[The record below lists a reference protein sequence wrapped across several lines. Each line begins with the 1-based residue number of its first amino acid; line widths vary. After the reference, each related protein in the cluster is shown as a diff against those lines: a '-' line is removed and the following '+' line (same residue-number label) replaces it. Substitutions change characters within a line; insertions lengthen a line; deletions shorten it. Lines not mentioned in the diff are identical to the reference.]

1 MNIAVINIKDII
13 KFVLVLGLLVIVV
26 VSGITIVKANG
37 KEEEA
42 QNEIGKE
49 NDASFLYCLELELP
63 IMADNEEKNEEDY
76 DSTKKLLD
84 TQLAMLYNVDENTKE
99 VSNEETKEEPKT
111 DEKKEEE
118 PQNKK
123 IEIAENVSTEV
134 IEENNITPSFTD
146 TNSDIQVKNQSNY
159 DVKDL
164 IANANYQIKN
174 KDKVVIYH
182 THTCESYTSSEKYPY
197 EMTGA
202 YRTTDLNYTV
212 SKVRRWIRRV
222 LKAIWK
228 DCSAW

>member
-99 VSNEETKEEPKT
+99 VSNEETNEGPKT

-123 IEIAENVSTEV
+123 IEIAENV
-134 IEENNITPSFTD
+134 
-146 TNSDIQVKNQSNY
+146 
-159 DVKDL
+159 
-164 IANANYQIKN
+164 
-174 KDKVVIYH
+174 
-182 THTCESYTSSEKYPY
+182 
-197 EMTGA
+197 
-202 YRTTDLNYTV
+202 
-212 SKVRRWIRRV
+212 
-222 LKAIWK
+222 
-228 DCSAW
+228 

>member
-13 KFVLVLGLLVIVV
+13 KFVLVLGLLVIIVA
-26 VSGITIVKANG
+26 SGITIVKANG
-37 KEEEA
+37 KEDEA
-42 QNEIGKE
+42 QNEIAKE
-49 NDASFLYCLELELP
+49 KDSSFLYCLELELP
-63 IMADNEEKNEEDY
+63 IMSDNEEERKEEY
-76 DSTKKLLD
+76 NNTKKLLD

-99 VSNEETKEEPKT
+99 VSNEETKEETKT
-111 DEKKEEE
+111 DEKKEKE
-118 PQNKK
+118 PENKK
-123 IEIAENVSTEV
+123 IEVAENVSTSV

-146 TNSDIQVKNQSNY
+146 SNSDIQVKNQSKY

-212 SKVRRWIRRV
+212 SKVRRRV
-222 LKAIWK
+222 RGMLKAIWEN
-228 DCSAW
+228 SSTW